1 MTMLIPLLCLTAPVH
16 AVPAQFTHQ
25 GRLLDADGVPLG
37 GEVSLSFRVMDSES
51 DGTILWEDT
60 IVVALDRGYYSAVLG
75 VDEDT
80 NPLDTAVLS
89 QAPVWLEL
97 QLDGEPAMAPRS
109 PIHAV
114 PYATMATVA
123 EEVSGGP
130 VDASVIAVGGTT
142 VINDAGEWVGA
153 PATVS
158 WGDLDGVPAGFA
170 DGIDDD
176 TNTDALADLAESCAD
191 GGVPVWDAVVGTWAC
206 GMDSD
211 TLATLGCTDGQLI
224 RWSSES
230 TAFVCADDLD
240 AILTEAEVDAMVADN
255 GYALASDAF
264 SRSFLDL
271 TDVPSDLMDGDADTQ
286 LTEPEVDAM
295 VEDNGYALLSE
306 LFSGSFLDLTDV
318 PAWSFLDLTDVPS
331 DLMDGDDN
339 TQLTEPE
346 VDAMVADNG
355 YALLTELFSGSF
367 LDLTDVPA
375 WSFLDLT
382 DVPSDLM
389 DGDDVLTEAEV
400 VDMVAAN
407 GFLTEADV
415 AVGGGGGGTVI
426 YTRCAWTGE
435 IMPTIG
441 SCTPP
446 ECPASY
452 EDLGITGNVKTGL
465 AAHAS
470 TDYSPPYSESSGY
483 QERGCYI
490 ANPVAVLT
498 TRCSWTGAIA
508 PDIETCTPPECPD
521 EWTDLGVTGN
531 IKTAVGMYG
540 STDYSPSFS
549 ESSGYQERTCTR

>member
-60 IVVALDRGYYSAVLG
+60 IVVALDRGFYSAVLG

-271 TDVPSDLMDGDADTQ
+271 TDVP
-286 LTEPEVDAM
+286 
-295 VEDNGYALLSE
+295 
-306 LFSGSFLDLTDV
+306 
-318 PAWSFLDLTDVPS
+318 AWSFLDLTDVPS

-426 YTRCAWTGE
+426 YTRCAWTGAT
-435 IMPTIG
+435 MTAIG

-446 ECPASY
+446 ECPSTFD
-452 EDLGITGNVKTGL
+452 DLGVTGNVKNGL

-470 TDYSPPYSESSGY
+470 TDYDPPYSESSGY
-483 QERGCYI
+483 QERGCYT

-498 TRCSWTGAIA
+498 TRCSWTGDTA
-508 PDIETCTPPECPD
+508 PVIGSCTPPACPS

-531 IKTAVGMYG
+531 VKATVGMYG
-540 STDYSPSFS
+540 STDYATNFS
-549 ESSGYQERTCTR
+549 ESGGYQERTCTR

>member
-1 MTMLIPLLCLTAPVH
+1 MSILIPLLCLAAPVH
-16 AVPAQFTHQ
+16 AIPAQFTHQ
-25 GRLLDADGVPLG
+25 GRLLDADGTPLD
-37 GEVSLSFRVMDSES
+37 GEIGLSFRVMDSES
-51 DGTILWEDT
+51 GGTILWEDT
-60 IVVALDRGYYSAVLG
+60 LVVVLDRGFYSAILG

-142 VINDAGEWVGA
+142 VINDAGEWVGV

-158 WGDLDGVPAGFA
+158 WADIDGVPAGFA

-176 TNTDALADLAESCAD
+176 TNTDALAGLAESCAD
-191 GGVPVWDAVVGTWAC
+191 GGVPVWDAVIGAWAC
-206 GMDSD
+206 GMDGD

-224 RWSSES
+224 RWSGES

-240 AILTEAEVDAMVADN
+240 TVLTESDVDAMVADN
-255 GYALASDAF
+255 GYALASEVF

-271 TDVPSDLMDGDADTQ
+271 TDVPEG
-286 LTEPEVDAM
+286 LT
-295 VEDNGYALLSE
+295 
-306 LFSGSFLDLTDV
+306 
-318 PAWSFLDLTDVPS
+318 
-331 DLMDGDDN
+331 DGDDD

-400 VDMVAAN
+400 VDMVEAN

-415 AVGGGGGGTVI
+415 AAGGSGGGTVI

-452 EDLGITGNVKTGL
+452 DDLGITGNVKTGL

-508 PDIETCTPPECPD
+508 PDIETCTPPDCPD

-540 STDYSPSFS
+540 STDYSAPFS